1 MWPVGAALADFACD
15 EVREDG
21 GEILVCPKFR
31 LIADSHEI
39 GEKSRVEE
47 KRQGFGKRRRIDGI
61 DGLNQREF
69 DATPEG
75 AFCLTKRNAQFAG
88 EFLAVDGIAET
99 TCESAKERDG
109 DFAESAVAVSEKRNK
124 FLGVDAPATVA
135 FLRCESLHGRQTA
148 LEHVREQGSLVGAG
162 KEG

>member
-47 KRQGFGKRRRIDGI
+47 KRQGFGERRRLDGI
-61 DGLNQREF
+61 DGFDQREF
-69 DATPEG
+69 DATP
-75 AFCLTKRNAQFAG
+75 KG
-88 EFLAVDGIAET
+88 EFRLSKGKAQALSKLLAVDG
-99 TCESAKERDG
+99 
-109 DFAESAVAVSEKRNK
+109 VAGSICKR
-124 FLGVDAPATVA
+124 A
-135 FLRCESLHGRQTA
+135 
-148 LEHVREQGSLVGAG
+148 
-162 KEG
+162 